1 MTRLPLVL
9 LVTLASGLLA
19 ACSQLDP
26 EEARICR
33 VALVALA
40 PEGATPTITRQGS
53 AGEPEA
59 MHEVRIDF
67 ETDAA
72 VRRHFVQCRFAPHA
86 EGRTRPELVSVRTDA
101 GPLTE
106 SGFYFL
112 QRFWLD
118 TADADRAD
126 PQPVARSGIVPSV
139 PPTLAYGL
147 QTLLNALPAIA
158 TYGMLAAA
166 YSLVYGLV
174 GRINLAF
181 GELAAVGGAGALGGA
196 AFLPSNGTLLLVL
209 VTFATAIWAAS
220 LHGLAVSRW
229 VFLPLRGSTSQ
240 QGLVATVGLALVL
253 NEYLRL
259 AQGQAPLWIAPL
271 RTAPIAVARS
281 GSFIVTVT
289 PLGIV
294 LPASFLLTAA
304 GVLVLLGR
312 TQFGR
317 NWRAIADDPGAAALM
332 GVSSVRVFTETFV
345 LASALAGASGATVV
359 LVYGSFGTT
368 LGTTLGLKALLAAV
382 LGGIGSVPGA
392 FIGGVVLALVE
403 AGWSAFFPIDYRD
416 LVVFILLAGA
426 LIARPGGLFGF
437 ADLRPRRV

>member
-1 MTRLPLVL
+1 MTRLLLTLV
-9 LVTLASGLLA
+9 VTLASGLLA
-19 ACSQLDP
+19 ACSPLDP

-33 VALVALA
+33 VALVALSTD
-40 PEGATPTITRQGS
+40 GATPTVTRQGS
-53 AGEPEA
+53 VAAPDGT
-59 MHEVRIDF
+59 HEVRIDF
-67 ETDAA
+67 TADAA
-72 VRRHFVQCRFAPHA
+72 TRAHFVQCRFASRDG
-86 EGRTRPELVSVRTDA
+86 GRVRPDLVSIRTET
-101 GPLTE
+101 GPLTDA
-106 SGFYFL
+106 SLYFL
-112 QRFWLD
+112 QRFWLN
-118 TADADRAD
+118 TAEADRAD
-126 PQPVARSGIVPSV
+126 PQPVDRSGVAPRL

-147 QTLLNALPAIA
+147 QTTLNALPALA

-166 YSLVYGLV
+166 YSLVYGLI

-196 AFLPSNGTLLLVL
+196 ALLQSDRTVLLVL
-209 VTFATAIWAAS
+209 VTFGASIWAAS

-229 VFLPLRGSTSQ
+229 VFLPLRRSTSQ

-259 AQGQAPLWIAPL
+259 VQGQAPLWIAPL

-289 PLGIV
+289 PLGIA
-294 LPASFLLTAA
+294 LPAIFLLTAM
-304 GVLVLLGR
+304 GVLVLMSR

-332 GVSSVRVFTETFV
+332 GVSSTTVFTETFV

-368 LGTTLGLKALLAAV
+368 LGPTLGLKALLAAV

-392 FIGGVVLALVE
+392 FIGGIVLALVE

-416 LVVFILLAGA
+416 LAVFVLLAGA